1 MRRFWAVA
9 VASVLLT
16 LMAGAA
22 PANACGCGAVV
33 SAPGTVVE
41 VTSESAIVSLK
52 DGVETI
58 VLSLGVDSPIANGGL
73 IVPTPTP
80 ATITPGDPALFDA
93 LHSQTAPRER
103 IVEDWWGNLVAPG
116 QPEPDARVV
125 SRVEVGPLEA
135 TTLAATDAD
144 GLSRWLADNGFELT
158 GETAS
163 QLQQYI
169 DKKWQFVA
177 VKLTSSEGADG
188 TLLDG
193 MLDPIQ
199 ISFPSQSLQYPLGM
213 AKAATSE
220 QALRLN
226 VFSDTRVELV
236 RAGTTDEPLDA
247 AVRTA
252 WAGEATE
259 PALADLGAYLTVV
272 DVRLDTPATQISSEI
287 GIVAAPDNAVVDPAM
302 VVVRPIQLLGFPL
315 GTLLAVWAGLGLIG
329 LLAVTIARSRL
340 R

>member
-16 LMAGAA
+16 LTAAAA

-80 ATITPGDPALFDA
+80 ATIAPGDPALFDA

-103 IVEDWWGNLVAPG
+103 IVED
-116 QPEPDARVV
+116 
-125 SRVEVGPLEA
+125 
-135 TTLAATDAD
+135 TDTD
-144 GLSRWLADNGFELT
+144 GLSRWLTDNGFELT
-158 GETAS
+158 GETAG

-220 QALRLN
+220 QALR
-226 VFSDTRVELV
+226 R
-236 RAGTTDEPLDA
+236 
-247 AVRTA
+247 
-252 WAGEATE
+252 
-259 PALADLGAYLTVV
+259 
-272 DVRLDTPATQISSEI
+272 
-287 GIVAAPDNAVVDPAM
+287 
-302 VVVRPIQLLGFPL
+302 
-315 GTLLAVWAGLGLIG
+315 
-329 LLAVTIARSRL
+329 
-340 R
+340 

>member
-16 LMAGAA
+16 LTAAA
-22 PANACGCGAVV
+22 PAQACGCGAVV
-33 SAPGTVVE
+33 SAPGAVVE

-58 VLSLGVDSPIANGGL
+58 VLSLGVDSAIADGGL

-93 LHSQTAPRER
+93 LHEQTVPRER

-116 QPEPDARVV
+116 QPEVSPRVV
-125 SRVEVGPLEA
+125 SRVAVGPLEA
-135 TTLAATDAD
+135 TTLAATDTE
-144 GLSRWLADNGFELT
+144 GLSRWLTDNGFELT
-158 GETAS
+158 GETSS

-177 VKLTSSEGADG
+177 VRLTTSDATDG

-226 VFSDTRVELV
+226 VFSDTRIDLV

-247 AVRTA
+247 GVRTA
-252 WAGEATE
+252 WAGEVTE
-259 PALADLGAYLTVV
+259 PALSGLGAFLTVI
-272 DVRLDTPATQISSEI
+272 DVRLDTPASQIGSEI
-287 GIVAAPDNAVVDPAM
+287 GIVPAADNSVVDPAV
-302 VVVRPIQLLGFPL
+302 VVVRPIELLGFPL
-315 GTLLAVWAGLGLIG
+315 GTLLAVWAGFGLIG
-329 LLAVTIARSRL
+329 LIAVTVARSRL